1 MPYDRDQNLAPEGSP
16 ENRDVQDENKQ
27 DDSRQEE
34 KYSFLQ
40 ETIKPEPISREKL
53 IKQFVRIAVYG
64 VILGVFSCVGFFALK
79 PWAENWFRGD
89 PETVTIP
96 EDEEPTEDQA
106 VEEEEEPVDPELDA
120 ESYAE
125 INDSLYELA
134 QDAETGIV
142 TVSREE
148 QEADW
153 NAEATGLRT
162 SVTGVI
168 TADNGQE
175 LLILADDALCGEG
188 ESWMV
193 SFADG
198 SEYTASLKRQDAN
211 SGFAVFSV
219 MRTDISETTWN
230 QIKVAELGNSNASR
244 QGDTVI
250 ALGNMFGY
258 DGGVGYGVISS
269 CDHKETFY
277 DGECDVLTTDI
288 PVSADGTGVLFN
300 MDGEVIGMISASIW
314 NENGS
319 GTANA
324 YAISDIKSTIELL
337 ANGAHVPYA
346 GIHGTTVTKAVQDSQ
361 GIPAGIYVIDVDTDS
376 PAMQAGIQNGDV
388 ITQINGRDVGSILSY
403 RQVLLET
410 EAGGQVRFVGQRQGA
425 DGYVEIKFNVTIG
438 SKG

>member
-1 MPYDRDQNLAPEGSP
+1 MPYDKDQNLAPEGSP
-16 ENRDVQDENKQ
+16 ENRDGQGENKQ
-27 DDSRQEE
+27 DDSGQEE

-64 VILGVFSCVGFFALK
+64 VILGVFSCLGFFALK

-96 EDEEPTEDQA
+96 EDEEPTEDQPA
-106 VEEEEEPVDPELDA
+106 EEEEEPVNPELDA

-125 INDSLYELA
+125 LNDSLYEIA
-134 QDAETGIV
+134 QDAAAGIV
-142 TVSREE
+142 TVSRAE

-153 NAEATGLRT
+153 NASATGLRT

-188 ESWMV
+188 ENWTV

-198 SEYTASLKRQDAN
+198 SEYTAALKRQDAN

-219 MRTDISETTWN
+219 VRSDISEATWN
-230 QIKVAELGNSNASR
+230 QIKVSELGNSNSSR

-258 DGGVGYGVISS
+258 AGGVGYGVISS

-288 PVSADGTGVLFN
+288 PASADGTGVLFN

-314 NENGS
+314 DKNGS

-324 YAISDIKSTIELL
+324 YAVSDIKSTIELL
-337 ANGAHVPYA
+337 ANGVQVPYA
-346 GIHGTTVTKAVQDSQ
+346 GIQGTTVTKEVQDSQ

-376 PAMQAGIQNGDV
+376 PAMQAGIQSGDV
-388 ITQINGRDVGSILSY
+388 ITQVDGREVGSILSY
-403 RQVLLET
+403 RQALLET

-425 DGYVEIKFNVTIG
+425 DGYVEIRFNVTIG